1 MKKSKQLSTDGF
13 IPRSH
18 SKDQNSRII
27 NSQKGSFD
35 IGNDL
40 KTVVM
45 QSNPAKKS
53 TGYGSSYFG
62 SLSKDEPIIDKP
74 KKKLSRRQRRLMAQK
89 MAHKPRRRLIFRI
102 IKWLL
107 IIILIAGLSFGAYT
121 AYKIVSASNHV
132 FQGNIIDILNNK
144 PLKADENG
152 RSNFLIFGTSEDDPG
167 HEASYLTDSMMVVS
181 VSQKNKDVYIFS
193 VPRDFKV
200 SYGMACL
207 EGYRG
212 KINSYYNCVNDVAD
226 DTAKDE
232 ASAEQDRLLAMQK
245 LVGDVFGIDI
255 QYSVHVNYTVLKDI
269 VDAVGGIDVYIE
281 GSMGEPGIL
290 DRNND
295 WRCNYECYYVKYD
308 NGTHHLDGEHALY
321 LALARGHEAD
331 INNRF
336 SPTYGLSRSNPDR
349 EVNQQK
355 ILVALKEKAISSG
368 TLANIG
374 SVSYL
379 IESLGNN
386 LRTNIQMSE
395 VGTILQIAQEID
407 TNNMVR
413 IDMIEEGLINGN
425 GNPSA
430 GDFNYQYIQEYLSK
444 TLSSNLVI
452 KEEAPVVILN
462 GTERAGFAQ
471 EKKNELVELG
481 YSISYIGDAPAGVYE
496 KTEIYQ
502 IGTENTGTA
511 EALSKLFGAEIST
524 KKLPITVNGNV
535 RFVVILG
542 DDLVAEQ

>member
-13 IPRSH
+13 IPRNH

-27 NSQKGSFD
+27 NSQKGSSD

-89 MAHKPRRRLIFRI
+89 MANKPRRRLIFRI

-144 PLKADENG
+144 PLKADKNG
-152 RSNFLIFGTSEDDPG
+152 RSNFLIFGTAEDDPG
-167 HEASYLTDSMMVVS
+167 HDSVYLTDSIMVVS

-193 VPRDFKV
+193 VPRDLEV
-200 SYGMACL
+200 DYGGHCL
-207 EGYRG
+207 SNRWRG
-212 KINSYYNCVNDVAD
+212 KINEYYNCVNDVAD
-226 DTAKDE
+226 DTENDA
-232 ASAEQDRLLAMQK
+232 AAAEQERLLEMQK
-245 LVGDVFGIDI
+245 LVGDVFGMDI

-281 GSMGEPGIL
+281 GSMGESGIL

-368 TLANIG
+368 TFANIG

-413 IDMIEEGLINGN
+413 IDMIEEGLINGY

-430 GDFNYQYIQEYLSK
+430 GDFNYQYIQEYLAK
-444 TLSSNLVI
+444 TLSNNPVI

-462 GTERAGFAQ
+462 GTEKAGFAQ

-481 YSISYIGDAPAGVYE
+481 YSISYIGDAPSGVYE
-496 KTEIYQ
+496 KTRIYQ

-511 EALSKLFGAEIST
+511 EALSKLFGSEIST
-524 KKLPITVNGNV
+524 EKLPITVNGNV
-535 RFVVILG
+535 RFLVILG
-542 DDLVAEQ
+542 DDLVAE